1 MKQFWALVRRA
12 ERKKWS
18 LSAIKNE
25 HGNLLINRELVERI
39 VLQQLALIFS
49 GQESPVFSH
58 RNEQLLK
65 EMNVKSIKNW
75 KDWIIPEND
84 EKMYEDEVCARV
96 TVTWKRLNMDTT
108 QHGNDSTRKRIKNMR
123 NPFKNRFF

>member
-1 MKQFWALVRRA
+1 M
-12 ERKKWS
+12 
-18 LSAIKNE
+18 
-25 HGNLLINRELVERI
+25 LINRELVERI

-96 TVTWKRLNMDTT
+96 TGPQTDFKSKRLKMLWER
-108 QHGNDSTRKRIKNMR
+108 QLQC
-123 NPFKNRFF
+123 